1 MSDGFFKVKDHSDL
15 SYKAIAD
22 YAYDWETWEDEDGLV
37 KYVSPSCER
46 ISGYSADEFTANH
59 MLLDSIIL
67 DEDREEWDNHR
78 GHIHLYTRPHT
89 AYFRIRNKNGRVVW
103 IEQIGRHVIG
113 DSGQNLGFQANNRDV
128 SDRKTAEETLKRSED
143 KYRLL
148 FENAVET
155 IIIVQD
161 ERIKMCNRMGETLT
175 GYSMQEITELHFG
188 SFIHPADRAHVISN
202 HKKRLQGEA
211 VLELYEFN
219 LLRKDNTTRRAEV
232 NSVRIIW
239 EGKAA
244 TLNFL
249 SDITDR
255 TLTEDALKIS
265 EEKYRL
271 LFENSVESIIVIQGN
286 DLKLCNP
293 MTQRLIGYSKEEIM
307 AMSFLD
313 FIYPEDLMNVIH
325 FHKQRLLGEIDN
337 KKLQF
342 RIVRKDKEI
351 RWVECDGIRIRW
363 NDVSASLNFVI
374 DITDRKKAQ
383 DALRQSEEKYRLL
396 AEHASDVIWI
406 LNIRQLKY
414 TYISP
419 AVFQLRGL
427 YVDEALNESL
437 EESLTPASF
446 LIVKDSIAKNTEKFM
461 QNPLAPNTYCFEIQQ
476 PCKDGLI
483 RWIEISTKYRY
494 NTDGEIEIV
503 GVSRNIEERKKSE
516 EEILYLS
523 YYDQLT
529 GLYNRRFYEEELK
542 RLNTPRNLPITI
554 IMADVNGLKLTNDAF
569 GHHFGDRLLQK
580 TAEIIRSE
588 SRSDDI
594 IARTGGDEFVIL
606 LPKTSSAGAE
616 IIVNRIKAQIAMT
629 KLDGMSVSVSF
640 GYASKTD
647 PDEEIEKI
655 FAQAEDF
662 MYRRK
667 LLESNEMKNEI
678 IKMIASNL
686 QEKDCHEKEHCERVS
701 EICKNIGLAM
711 EFAASEIYE
720 LELLGKMHDIGMIGM
735 SEDILNKPTNLD
747 PDEWLEMRKHPEIGY
762 QILRSVGE
770 YAQIAEYV
778 LCHHERVDGNGYPRN
793 LKEDQIPIQ
802 SKILSIAEAYD
813 SMTGYCT
820 YRKPFSTDEAI
831 RELMANSNTQFD
843 EQIVEV
849 FVERVLENHLT

>member
-1 MSDGFFKVKDHSDL
+1 MSDGFIKVKDHSDL

-22 YAYDWETWEDEDGLV
+22 YAYDWETWEDEDGLL

-46 ISGYSADEFTANH
+46 ISGYSADEFTDNH

-78 GHIHLYTRPHT
+78 RHIHLYTRPHT
-89 AYFRIRNKNGRVVW
+89 AYFRIRSKNGRVVW

-113 DSGQNLGFQANNRDV
+113 ESGQNLGFQANNRDI
-128 SDRKTAEETLKRSED
+128 SERKAAEETLKRSED

-161 ERIKMCNRMGETLT
+161 EHIKMCNHMGETLT
-175 GYSMQEITELHFG
+175 GYSMKEITELHFG
-188 SFIHPADRAHVISN
+188 SFIHPTDRAHVISN

-255 TLTEDALKIS
+255 TLAEDALKIS

-313 FIYPEDLMNVIH
+313 FIYPEDLVNVIH

-342 RIVRKDKEI
+342 RVVRKDNEI
-351 RWVECDGIRIRW
+351 RWVESDGIRIKW

-383 DALRQSEEKYRLL
+383 DSLRQSEEKYRLL

-406 LNIRQLKY
+406 LNIQQLRY
-414 TYISP
+414 TYVSP

-427 YVDEALNESL
+427 HVDEALNESL

-461 QNPLAPNTYCFEIQQ
+461 QNPLAPNNYCFEIQQ
-476 PCKDGLI
+476 PCKDGLNK
-483 RWIEISTKYRY
+483 WIEISTKYRY

-503 GVSRNIEERKKSE
+503 GVSRNIEERKKNE

-569 GHHFGDRLLQK
+569 GHHFGDKLLQT

-616 IIVNRIKAQIAMT
+616 IIVNRIRAKIALT

-647 PDEEIEKI
+647 ADEEMEKI

-678 IKMIASNL
+678 IKIIASNL

-802 SKILSIAEAYD
+802 SRILSVAEAYD

-820 YRKPFSTDEAI
+820 YRESFSPDEAI

-843 EQIVEV
+843 EQIVGV
-849 FVERVLENHLT
+849 FVERVLENHLA